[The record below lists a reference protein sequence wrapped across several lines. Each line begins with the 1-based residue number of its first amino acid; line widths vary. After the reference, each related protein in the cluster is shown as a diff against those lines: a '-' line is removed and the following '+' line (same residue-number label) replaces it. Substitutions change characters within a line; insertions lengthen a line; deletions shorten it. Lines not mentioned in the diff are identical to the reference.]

1 MDMPGEL
8 AIALKGGACLL
19 GEAAS
24 VLRTLWQAEQIFW
37 ATTSPLRAS
46 PPSATSTLGPA
57 GSVIHWTALD
67 HPILLIWATTGSAW
81 GPLAMQTIARYR
93 VAAHAALIG
102 IAWTYSVVSE
112 ASIM

>member
-1 MDMPGEL
+1 MDIPGVL
-8 AIALKGGACLL
+8 AISLKGGACLL

-37 ATTSPLRAS
+37 TKTSPLRAS
-46 PPSATSTLGPA
+46 PTSTTSTLGA
-57 GSVIHWTALD
+57 ARSVIHWTALD
-67 HPILLIWATTGSAW
+67 VPILLICATTGSAW
-81 GPLAMQTIARYR
+81 GPLTMQRITRYR
-93 VAAHAALIG
+93 VAAPGALIG